1 MLEGLCGNK
10 NVERVLLFLFV
21 HGSTYGAKLQKVLKC
36 PLTPIQKALLRLE
49 KGGIVT
55 SYYEGKTRLYEFN
68 PAYPLLSELELLL
81 KKSYTLLT
89 PQEKK
94 LYSFVQKESSERSK
108 YAELLHEV
116 WKRLTAVKKL
126 TFQARTKK
134 RKKKTGTTGW
144 DGRGTADVIVTKENS
159 LEAAHGRGKILVFT
173 EKGTRTLNTQQEKE
187 REGNIGFS
195 NVLRWTLDEKK
206 QMISLEHLRRGH
218 EHPVFLFH
226 FAVRDE
232 RTLSSIDAHLCEGDS
247 YFGEILCDERVIR
260 LHIRVIGAKKNE
272 EIDYYYS

>member
-1 MLEGLCGNK
+1 MLEALCGNK

-21 HGSTYGAKLQKVLKC
+21 HGSCYGAKLQKVLKC

-49 KGGIVT
+49 KGGLIT
-55 SYYEGKTRLYEFN
+55 SYHEGKTRLYEFN
-68 PAYPLLSELELLL
+68 PAYPLISELELLL
-81 KKSYTLLT
+81 KKSYTLLS

-94 LYSFVQKESSERSK
+94 LYSFVQKDSSERTK
-108 YAELLHEV
+108 HAELLHAV
-116 WKRLTAVKKL
+116 WRRLSEVKKL
-126 TFQARTKK
+126 TFQARTKSSK
-134 RKKKTGTTGW
+134 REATITGW
-144 DGRGTADVIVTKENS
+144 EGKGTADVVVTKTKN
-159 LEAAHGRGKILVFT
+159 LEDNGRMEKFLVFT
-173 EKGTRTLNTQQEKE
+173 EKGTRTLNENRTKEKE
-187 REGNIGFS
+187 GKIGFS
-195 NVLRWTLDEKK
+195 NVLRWAFDEKK

-232 RTLSSIDAHLCEGDS
+232 RTLSSIDAHLCDGDS
-247 YFGEILCDERVIR
+247 YFGEILYDERAIR